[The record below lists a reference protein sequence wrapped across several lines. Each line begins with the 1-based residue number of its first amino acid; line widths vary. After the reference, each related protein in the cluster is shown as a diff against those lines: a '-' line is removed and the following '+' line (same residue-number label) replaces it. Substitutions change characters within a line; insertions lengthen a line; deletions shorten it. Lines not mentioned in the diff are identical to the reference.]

1 MTAPSQ
7 FTVTHASPSGS
18 TSHPGLAAVL
28 SLLWP
33 GLGQLY
39 NRQIIKGLILIFGLP
54 LLGKIGLGY
63 AFFGA
68 YEALGDL
75 RYLGLLLA
83 GLLILAATAAIW
95 IYASVDA
102 YRTAQRH
109 NGGRQSG
116 APDAV

>member
-1 MTAPSQ
+1 LSIPSQ
-7 FTVTHASPSGS
+7 NIEARASAPGAARR
-18 TSHPGLAAVL
+18 PGLAALL

-39 NRQIIKGLILIFGLP
+39 NRQVMRGLILIFGLP
-54 LLGKIGLGY
+54 LLAKIGLGY

-83 GLLILAATAAIW
+83 GLSILLLAAGIW
-95 IYASVDA
+95 IYATVDA
-102 YRTAQRH
+102 YRAAERH
-109 NGGRQSG
+109 NAFHQPASLDGI
-116 APDAV
+116 

>member
-1 MTAPSQ
+1 M
-7 FTVTHASPSGS
+7 
-18 TSHPGLAAVL
+18 VL

-54 LLGKIGLGY
+54 VLAKIGLGY

-75 RYLGLLLA
+75 RYLGLLSA
-83 GLLILAATAAIW
+83 GLLILALAAAIW
-95 IYASVDA
+95 IYATVDA
-102 YRTAQRH
+102 YRAAQKR
-109 NGGRQSG
+109 NDGRQSG
-116 APDAV
+116 SLDGV